1 MFLAMAG
8 LGITTA
14 RQGNLVWSRRL
25 STKGVDFLELWI
37 ERNVLPRSADRDQ
50 ALRLAMK
57 LESDAT
63 AEGLTLQD
71 LELPSGG
78 VEGYIRD
85 VIVHVGEPG
94 TPGD

>member
-1 MFLAMAG
+1 M
-8 LGITTA
+8 
-14 RQGNLVWSRRL
+14 

-37 ERNVLPRSADRDQ
+37 ERNVLPRGADRDQ

-57 LESDAT
+57 LEKDMA

-71 LELPSGG
+71 LEIPSGE
-78 VEGYIRD
+78 VEKYIRD
-85 VIVHVGEPG
+85 IIVHVGEPG